1 MRIEVK
7 VTPKAGA
14 EKVVE
19 KDGKL
24 RVYVTTAPE
33 DGKANKAVI
42 KLLAK
47 QFSVAPSRIS
57 IIRGETSRNKIVDIE
72 GIGEEGKKG
81 IGK

>member
-7 VTPKAGA
+7 VTPKASA
-14 EKVVE
+14 EKVVK

-24 RVYVTTAPE
+24 RVYVNVAPE

-47 QFSVAPSRIS
+47 HFSVAPSRIS
-57 IIRGETSRNKIVDIE
+57 IIRGETSRNKTVEIE
-72 GIGEEGKKG
+72 RMRDWEIGRLGD
-81 IGK
+81 